1 MIDEADYGIDQRVRY
16 TDEMNLEFWGL
27 TFKDNDLK
35 WVEGGLF
42 ALKGSVQLF
51 GVAAGLAVI
60 TAGLM
65 F

>member
-1 MIDEADYGIDQRVRY
+1 MIDEADYGTDQRVRY

-27 TFKDNDLK
+27 TFKENDLK

-42 ALKGSVQLF
+42 ALKE
-51 GVAAGLAVI
+51 GVYSLGAAACLAVM
-60 TAGLM
+60 TVALS